1 MVMLIV
7 SRRLSSQGGE
17 ALVYVQL
24 PIESRETILRVENA
38 TRFDDVDREMGY
50 EYRGFNYVI
59 RSEMDRFIVRT
70 YDDEPGKATV
80 VKPTSMS
87 TNCHLRVLVDFLQS
101 ELGAVSIWLYNGD
114 TGSYAEIDLDGLRFA
129 K

>member
-1 MVMLIV
+1 M
-7 SRRLSSQGGE
+7 
-17 ALVYVQL
+17 
-24 PIESRETILRVENA
+24 RVENA

-59 RSEMDRFIVRT
+59 RNGMDRFIVRT

-80 VKPTSMS
+80 VRPTSMS

-114 TGSYAEIDLDGLRFA
+114 TGCYAEIDLDGLRFA